1 MAVDPEYLRRH
12 YASLSDEA
20 LLDINPDELVEAAR
34 ACLDAELRKRE
45 LDEPVDVAAAD
56 EDAEYD
62 EESSD
67 GDGSAPEW
75 LEEGAEV
82 YSAVVREGVMSVP
95 QAHHA
100 RRALEAAGIPC
111 FLDIHEEEVEEEE
124 EPAPRGPVRRWRVL
138 VPGKLNLEA
147 TGVLQREIFNDDFEA
162 GWRTHLEVLSDE
174 EVAALDPRDV
184 FCGLF
189 DQIDRVNRA
198 YREELVRRRLA

>member
-45 LDEPVDVAAAD
+45 LDAPVDLEASG

-62 EESSD
+62 DEPSG
-67 GDGSAPEW
+67 GDGPPEW
-75 LEEGAEV
+75 LDEGAEV
-82 YSAVVREGVMSVP
+82 FSAVVREGVMATP

-111 FLDIHEEEVEEEE
+111 FLDIHEEEVEEE

-189 DQIDRVNRA
+189 DQIERVNRV
-198 YREELVRRRLA
+198 YREELERRRLA